1 MGIVAYSPLG
11 KGILT
16 TKATAPGYLAPA
28 DHRLTAPRFA
38 NGALERNAAKAN
50 ALAAQ
55 AAARGCTPAQLA
67 LAWLMAQRDVA
78 VVPIPGSKTP
88 ARVEENMGAAAVA
101 ARLTPADVADIGALD
116 LQAWRRPSTP
126 PVRAL
131 RGAACGGGERR

>member
-16 TKATAPGYLAPA
+16 SKATAPGYLAPA

-55 AAARGCTPAQLA
+55 AAARAGGQPVASPAL
-67 LAWLMAQRDVA
+67 
-78 VVPIPGSKTP
+78 SKAP
-88 ARVEENMGAAAVA
+88 
-101 ARLTPADVADIGALD
+101 
-116 LQAWRRPSTP
+116 
-126 PVRAL
+126 
-131 RGAACGGGERR
+131 